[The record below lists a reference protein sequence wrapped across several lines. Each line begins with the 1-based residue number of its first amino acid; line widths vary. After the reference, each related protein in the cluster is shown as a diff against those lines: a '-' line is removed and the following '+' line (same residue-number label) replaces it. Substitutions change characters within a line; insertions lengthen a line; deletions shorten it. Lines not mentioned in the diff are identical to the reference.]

1 MIRRIVKLT
10 FEASKLPQFLQVFE
24 ASKQAIRA
32 FEGCVSMELLR
43 DTSQEN
49 VLFTVSQWR
58 SLHDLE
64 AYRNSK
70 LFKQTWA
77 KTKVLFSDKAQ
88 AWSLEVIDAMPT

>member
-10 FEASKLPQFLQVFE
+10 FEASNLPQFLQVFE
-24 ASKQAIRA
+24 TSKQAIRA
-32 FEGCVSMELLR
+32 FEGCLSMELLC

-64 AYRNSK
+64 AYRNSE